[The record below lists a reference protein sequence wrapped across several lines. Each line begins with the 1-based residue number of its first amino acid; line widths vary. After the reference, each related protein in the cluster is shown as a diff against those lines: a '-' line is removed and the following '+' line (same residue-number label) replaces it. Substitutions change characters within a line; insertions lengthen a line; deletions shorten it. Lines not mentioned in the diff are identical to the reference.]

1 MTALK
6 RVIVSIYKNKIMNC
20 RYKRE
25 TIIQEYIKSDLSD
38 LDINYRVVI
47 TRDENNEESKRFF
60 LNTLTKL
67 TTSLFI

>member
-25 TIIQEYIKSDLSD
+25 TIIQEYIKSDL
-38 LDINYRVVI
+38 
-47 TRDENNEESKRFF
+47 
-60 LNTLTKL
+60 
-67 TTSLFI
+67 